1 MQTFQLAYEP
11 PWLRIMRL
19 LGVGPK
25 RSGIVLDSDTLSV
38 CLSWAFRVEIP
49 RSRVIAAH
57 RLSDEQA
64 RAQIGS
70 IGAHGL
76 GDGRWAINGAFRS
89 WVSLDVDPPARGRC
103 MGRDVTVR
111 RVDITVVDPEGVL
124 TALRGG

>member
-1 MQTFQLAYEP
+1 MQTFRLAYEQ

-25 RSGIVLDSDTLSV
+25 RSGIVLDGDSV
-38 CLSWAFRVEIP
+38 RIRLGWAFQAVIP
-49 RSRVIAAH
+49 RSHIVAMR
-57 RLSDEQA
+57 RLSDTEA

-76 GDGRWAINGAFRS
+76 GGGRWAINGAFRS
-89 WVSLDVDPPARGRC
+89 WVSLEIDPPVPGRC
-103 MGRDVTVR
+103 MGRGVTVR
-111 RVDITVVDPEGVL
+111 RLDVTVVDPEGVL